1 MLAKNAVCVYETMG
15 IAGEWEFETKVG
27 KVSATLF
34 DHWVA
39 IRCKDLERAKTII
52 PHRRIDGDADMNPYS
67 GKWNIQSMDY
77 RNYACIADFRMA
89 LFTAFKER
97 VESII

>member
-15 IAGEWEFETKVG
+15 IASEWEFETKVG

-52 PHRRIDGDADMNPYS
+52 PHRRIDGDADMNPLTPS
-67 GKWNIQSMDY
+67 PK
-77 RNYACIADFRMA
+77 IALKTGIRMGI
-89 LFTAFKER
+89 R
-97 VESII
+97 VLSAPAVP